1 MIEIN
6 EHDIRYVD
14 MRPIKGKRV
23 PTCLKCGI
31 ADNKEVQDLI
41 KHYEEITTS
50 DLQGCVDVIAKRY
63 GFMKPSFHVELNLHF
78 MWKIRGGEYG

>member
-63 GFMKPSFHVELNLHF
+63 GLDSEDILEHIKTRCE
-78 MWKIRGGEYG
+78 RA